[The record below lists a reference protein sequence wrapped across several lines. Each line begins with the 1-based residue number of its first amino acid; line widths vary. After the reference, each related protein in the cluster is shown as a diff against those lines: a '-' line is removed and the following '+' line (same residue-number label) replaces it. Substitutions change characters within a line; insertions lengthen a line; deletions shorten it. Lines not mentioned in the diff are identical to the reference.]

1 MTPIILPPEINY
13 VAAFLTLRCNLNCS
27 YCINR
32 QSDFK
37 IPEEMRG
44 REWVEGLSRIQTRE
58 DLPVT
63 LQGGEP
69 SLHNYFYVLADAL
82 HRQGKKLD
90 LLTNGTFDE
99 KEFMK
104 HISPEVFKRNA
115 PYASIRFSA
124 HKDSFT
130 WELCRVVNELKKNNY
145 SVGIWGLDNNDNKQV
160 KELCEDYGIDF
171 RLKEFLDANH
181 GTYKYPEAINGK
193 KKTVLCKTTEL
204 LIGPSGHIFR
214 CHSDLYSGRNAIG
227 HILAESIPD
236 FTYRSCDNFGGCNC
250 CDIKIKTDRNQIYG
264 HTSVDI
270 KC

>member
-1 MTPIILPPEINY
+1 
-13 VAAFLTLRCNLNCS
+13 
-27 YCINR
+27 
-32 QSDFK
+32 
-37 IPEEMRG
+37 MRG
-44 REWVEGLSRIQTRE
+44 REWIEGLSRIQTRE
-58 DLPVT
+58 DLPIS

-69 SLHNYFYVLADAL
+69 TLHSYFYVLADAL

-90 LLTNGTFDE
+90 LLTNGMFDE

-130 WELCRVVNELKKNNY
+130 WELCRVVRELKKNNY

-171 RLKEFLDANH
+171 RMKEYLDKEH
-181 GTYKYPEAINGK
+181 GTYKYKEAVNGLPK
-193 KKTVLCKTTEL
+193 KVMCKTTEL

-214 CHSDLYSGRNAIG
+214 CHADLYANRNPIS
-227 HILAESIPD
+227 HILSESD
-236 FTYRSCDNFGGCNC
+236 YGSVYRSCDNYGSCNP
-250 CDIKIKTDRNQIYG
+250 CDVKIKTNRLQEYG

-270 KC
+270 IC